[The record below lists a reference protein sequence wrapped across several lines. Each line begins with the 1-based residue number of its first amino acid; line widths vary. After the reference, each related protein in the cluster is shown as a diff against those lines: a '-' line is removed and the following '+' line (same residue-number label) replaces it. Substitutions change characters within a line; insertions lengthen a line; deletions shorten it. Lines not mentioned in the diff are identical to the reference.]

1 MKLCSQCGNPVI
13 QRIPEGDSR
22 LRYVCE

>member
-1 MKLCSQCGNPVI
+1 MKFCSACGQPVT

-22 LRYVCE
+22 LR